1 MNSAGRRAMRRVL
14 FVDDAPEILK
24 HLQRTLAPMQS
35 EWTMEFFSS
44 ANSALAAMSEA
55 PCDVVVSDMTM
66 PGMDGAQFLTEVRKV
81 SPQTIRM
88 ILSGDQSPVNYLRSA
103 SVAHRFLQKP
113 VDVETLKATIAQA
126 QALRVVLAN
135 PALRTLVSEIKSL
148 PSLPSIYQDLMQA
161 MQGPQASLK
170 KASRIVT
177 KDLGMVTKI
186 LQLVNSAFFGLRTHV
201 SDPEQAVAL
210 LGFETIKS
218 LVLSSQVF
226 AQFDQARLPGF
237 SLEALWRHA
246 MLTATCARRIAK
258 EAGASQ
264 PVIDEAFTAALLH
277 DVGVLVLVANKPD
290 DYARVLE
297 LMRAG
302 QMPDWA
308 AEREI
313 FGADHAHVGAYL
325 LGIWGLGDGIVEAVA
340 FHQHPVDYKGSGFQA
355 VTAVHVA
362 NAFAETQ
369 TRADAG
375 TNNNMLSLDENYL
388 TRENLLASI
397 PQWRKLCAAI

>member
-1 MNSAGRRAMRRVL
+1 MRRVF

-44 ANSALAAMSEA
+44 GKSALAALSEA

-66 PGMDGAQFLTEVRKV
+66 PGMDGAQFLTEVRKL
-81 SPQTIRM
+81 SPHTIRI

-103 SVAHRFLQKP
+103 SVAHRFLKKP
-113 VDVETLKATIAQA
+113 VDVEVVKASIAQA
-126 QALRVVLAN
+126 EALRVVLAN

-148 PSLPSIYQDLMQA
+148 PSLPSIYQDLMQE
-161 MQGPQASLK
+161 MQSPQASLK
-170 KASRIVT
+170 KASRIVA

-246 MLTATCARRIAK
+246 MLTAACARRIAT
-258 EAGASQ
+258 ESGASQ
-264 PVIDEAFTAALLH
+264 PVSDEAFTAALLH
-277 DVGVLVLVANKPD
+277 DVGVLVLAANKPNE
-290 DYARVLE
+290 YARVLE
-297 LMRAG
+297 LMRGG

-308 AEREI
+308 AERDI

-340 FHQHPVDYKGSGFQA
+340 FHQHPGDYKASGFQA

-362 NAFAETQ
+362 NAFAEAQ
-369 TRADAG
+369 ASADGGTRDV
-375 TNNNMLSLDENYL
+375 LSLDQTYL
-388 TRENLLASI
+388 SRENLLASI
-397 PQWRKLCAAI
+397 PHWRELCAAA

>member
-1 MNSAGRRAMRRVL
+1 MRRVC

-24 HLQRTLAPMQS
+24 HLQRILAPMQS
-35 EWTMEFFSS
+35 EWAMEFFPS
-44 ANSALAAMSEA
+44 AKSALAALGET

-66 PGMDGAQFLTEVRKV
+66 PGMDGAQFLTEVRKI
-81 SPQTIRM
+81 SPHTIR
-88 ILSGDQSPVNYLRSA
+88 IVLSGDQSPVNYLRSA

-113 VDVETLKATIAQA
+113 VDVETLKSTIAQA
-126 QALRVVLAN
+126 EALRVVLAN

-148 PSLPSIYQDLMQA
+148 PSLPSIYQDLMQE
-161 MQGPQASLK
+161 MQAPQASLK
-170 KASRIVT
+170 KASRIVA

-210 LGFETIKS
+210 LGFDTIKS

-226 AQFDQARLPGF
+226 AQFDQAKLPAF
-237 SLEALWRHA
+237 SLEELWRHA

-264 PVIDEAFTAALLH
+264 SVIDEAFTAALLH

-290 DYARVLE
+290 DYARVIE
-297 LMRAG
+297 LMHAK

-308 AEREI
+308 AERDI

-340 FHQHPVDYKGSGFQA
+340 FHQHPGDYKASGFQA
-355 VTAVHVA
+355 LTAVHVG
-362 NAFAETQ
+362 NAIAETHAS
-369 TRADAG
+369 ADAAIG
-375 TNNNMLSLDENYL
+375 KVLSLDQRYL
-388 TRENLLASI
+388 VRENLLDRV
-397 PQWRKLCAAI
+397 PRWRELCAAA

>member
-1 MNSAGRRAMRRVL
+1 MRRVF

-44 ANSALAAMSEA
+44 AKSALAAICQA

-66 PGMDGAQFLTEVRKV
+66 PGMDGAQFLTEVRNV
-81 SPQTIRM
+81 SPQAIRI

-113 VDVETLKATIAQA
+113 VDVEVLKANIAQA
-126 QALRVVLAN
+126 EALRAVLAN
-135 PALRTLVSEIKSL
+135 PALRTLVSEIKAL
-148 PSLPSIYQDLMQA
+148 PSLPSIYQDLMQE
-161 MQGPQASLK
+161 MQSPQASLK
-170 KASRIVT
+170 KASRIVA

-226 AQFDQARLPGF
+226 AQFDQNRLPGF
-237 SLEALWRHA
+237 SLDALWRHA

-258 EAGASQ
+258 DTGASQ

-277 DVGVLVLVANKPD
+277 DVGVLVLAANKPD
-290 DYARVLE
+290 DYVRVFE
-297 LMRAG
+297 LMRANHVS
-302 QMPDWA
+302 DWA
-308 AEREI
+308 AERDV

-340 FHQHPVDYKGSGFQA
+340 FHQHPGDYNASGFQA
-355 VTAVHVA
+355 LTAVHVA
-362 NAFAETQ
+362 NAFAEAQ
-369 TRADAG
+369 ASADVATG
-375 TNNNMLSLDENYL
+375 DALNLDQSYL
-388 TRENLLASI
+388 TRENLLSSI
-397 PQWRKLCAAI
+397 PHWRELCAAA

>member
-1 MNSAGRRAMRRVL
+1 MRRVV

-24 HLQRTLAPMQS
+24 HLQRTLASMES
-35 EWTMEFFSS
+35 EWRMEVFST
-44 ANSALAAMSEA
+44 AKSALAAMGEA

-81 SPQTIRM
+81 CPQTIR
-88 ILSGDQSPVNYLRSA
+88 IVLSGDQSPVNYLRSA

-126 QALRVVLAN
+126 EALRAVLAN

-148 PSLPSIYQDLMQA
+148 PSLPSIYQDLMHE
-161 MQGPQASLK
+161 MQGAQASLK
-170 KASRIVT
+170 KASRIVAR
-177 KDLGMVTKI
+177 DLGMVTKI

-226 AQFDQARLPGF
+226 AQFDPARLPAF
-237 SLEALWRHA
+237 SLEELWRHA

-264 PVIDEAFTAALLH
+264 QVIDEAFTAALLH

-290 DYARVLE
+290 DYRKVLE
-297 LMRAG
+297 LMRDRH
-302 QMPDWA
+302 MPDWA
-308 AEREI
+308 AERDI

-325 LGIWGLGDGIVEAVA
+325 LGIWGLSDGIVEAVA
-340 FHQHPVDYKGSGFQA
+340 FHQHPGDCKASGFHA
-355 VTAVHVA
+355 VTAVHVG
-362 NAFAETQ
+362 NALAETQ
-369 TRADAG
+369 ANADAG
-375 TNNNMLSLDENYL
+375 TGDLLSLDQSYL
-388 TRENLLASI
+388 ARESLLAFI
-397 PQWRKLCAAI
+397 PRWREFCAAA

>member
-1 MNSAGRRAMRRVL
+1 MRRVV

-44 ANSALAAMSEA
+44 AKSALAAMGEA

-81 SPQTIRM
+81 CPQTIR
-88 ILSGDQSPVNYLRSA
+88 IVLSGDQSPVNYLRSA

-113 VDVETLKATIAQA
+113 VDAETLKATIAQA
-126 QALRVVLAN
+126 EALRAVLAN

-148 PSLPSIYQDLMQA
+148 PSLPSIYQDLMHE
-161 MQGPQASLK
+161 MQGAQASLK
-170 KASRIVT
+170 KASRIVAR
-177 KDLGMVTKI
+177 DLGMVTKI

-226 AQFDQARLPGF
+226 AQFDQARLPAF
-237 SLEALWRHA
+237 SLEELWRHA

-264 PVIDEAFTAALLH
+264 QVIDEAFTAALLH
-277 DVGVLVLVANKPD
+277 DVGVLVLVANRPD
-290 DYARVLE
+290 DYAKVLE
-297 LMRAG
+297 LMRDRH
-302 QMPDWA
+302 MPDWA
-308 AEREI
+308 AERDI

-340 FHQHPVDYKGSGFQA
+340 FHQHPGDYQASGFHA
-355 VTAVHVA
+355 VTAVHVG
-362 NAFAETQ
+362 NALAETQ
-369 TRADAG
+369 ANADAG
-375 TNNNMLSLDENYL
+375 TGDMLSLDQSYL
-388 TRENLLASI
+388 ARENFLAFI
-397 PQWRKLCAAI
+397 PRWRELCAAA